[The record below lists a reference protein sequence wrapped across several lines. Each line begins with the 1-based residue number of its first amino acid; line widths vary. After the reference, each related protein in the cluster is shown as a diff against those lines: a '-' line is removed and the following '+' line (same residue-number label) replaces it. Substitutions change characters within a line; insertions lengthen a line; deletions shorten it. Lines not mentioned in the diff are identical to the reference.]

1 MGYFTTIPCT
11 HVWSIACQDLFTMRQ
26 NLVTN
31 LFLLFSACYGILW
44 QGESTYYFT
53 EDWRT

>member
-31 LFLLFSACYGILW
+31 LFLLF
-44 QGESTYYFT
+44 
-53 EDWRT
+53 